1 MKKGFTLVELIA
13 VVVVLAIIS
22 LVSIPIITGI
32 VNKVRVNALRV
43 SAEGLIDASRLYNAQ
58 YQNDNTVRFDIANS
72 KISSEDTDKLL
83 KYKGEIK
90 AGTVIIDSR
99 GRSVICVTDGK
110 RSAYK
115 NYSENVVTVSNNK
128 ACNVPAGGSIVYLG
142 NEATITELS
151 NQELTQEV
159 QELKQLVAELK
170 SKSSDVPVGTVIS
183 YTTSTAPSGY
193 LKCEGQAV
201 SRTEYKALFEKI
213 GTTYGAG
220 DGSTTFNVPDLRGEF
235 IRGTGTNS
243 HTKQGSG
250 ANVGVHQDGTNNIF
264 IRTDGS
270 TAYIGQAADGVYEPV
285 NYDYISA
292 RDKNLHGYQNGN
304 HGGKAYPSYYTSRP
318 TNTSLLFCIKY

>member
-1 MKKGFTLVELIA
+1 MKKGFTLVEIIA

-115 NYSENVVTVSNNK
+115 NYSENIVTVSNNK

-142 NEATITELS
+142 NEATVTELS
-151 NQELTQEV
+151 NQELTQ
-159 QELKQLVAELK
+159 QLQVLQPIAK
-170 SKSSDVPVGTVIS
+170 IS
-183 YTTSTAPSGY
+183 
-193 LKCEGQAV
+193 Q
-201 SRTEYKALFEKI
+201 F
-213 GTTYGAG
+213 
-220 DGSTTFNVPDLRGEF
+220 
-235 IRGTGTNS
+235 
-243 HTKQGSG
+243 
-250 ANVGVHQDGTNNIF
+250 
-264 IRTDGS
+264 
-270 TAYIGQAADGVYEPV
+270 
-285 NYDYISA
+285 
-292 RDKNLHGYQNGN
+292 
-304 HGGKAYPSYYTSRP
+304 
-318 TNTSLLFCIKY
+318 